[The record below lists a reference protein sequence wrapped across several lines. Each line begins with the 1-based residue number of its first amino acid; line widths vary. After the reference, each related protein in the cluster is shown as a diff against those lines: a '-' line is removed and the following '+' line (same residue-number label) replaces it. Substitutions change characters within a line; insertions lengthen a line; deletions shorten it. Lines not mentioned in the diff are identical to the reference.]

1 MKSEKSKLNQVLAL
15 SCAFLVSAASAAHAD
30 TFDAARVQIRE
41 AMVGQNIPSISVA
54 VAQNGKILWEEG
66 FGYADIA
73 KRTPADAH
81 TLYSLASISKPIT
94 ATGLMILVERGAIDL
109 DRPMNDYLGAQK
121 LTSPAFD
128 VKQATVRR
136 VANHTSGLPLHYQF
150 FYDDEKVPR
159 PTMDESIRRY
169 GTIVREPGENYLYSN
184 FGYGLL
190 EYAIERAS
198 GKSYAQF
205 MREELFDPLG
215 LTESVA
221 DRPAKNQRVAQRYG
235 DGANRS
241 VVPFY
246 DFDHRG
252 ASAVYMS
259 AHDLVRFGMF
269 HLDGKL
275 AGQKRQVLQPKTL
288 ASMLEQAASSDPE
301 GKGSYGIGWGIRTLH
316 GLQHFGHNGGMAGV
330 RTQLSLYPASKTVVV
345 ILTNA
350 SGANIQSIDD
360 AIVHAVLPETM
371 RNDRP
376 TPLPS
381 TLTGHWTGTIQ
392 TYKGTTPVEL
402 QIKADGAVLARVG
415 NRPFQVVDEANMGK
429 DGLLQLSNVEGEIGT
444 ADAARYPY
452 SLMFTLKPRGA
463 DVLNGSVTAMS
474 RELPDRAG
482 NALSYWVALSKRAPG
497 E

>member
-1 MKSEKSKLNQVLAL
+1 MRSVTTRPGRVLGL
-15 SCAFLVSAASAAHAD
+15 SCALLMGLTGVARAD
-30 TFDAARVQIRE
+30 RFDAARLEIRE
-41 AMVGQNIPSISVA
+41 AMVSQNIPSIAVA
-54 VAQNGKILWEEG
+54 VAQNGRILWEEG
-66 FGYADIA
+66 FGYADVA
-73 KRTPADAH
+73 KKVPADAH
-81 TLYSLASISKPIT
+81 TMYSLASISKPVTTT
-94 ATGLMILVERGAIDL
+94 AMMILVEQGKIDL
-109 DRPMNDYLGAQK
+109 DKPMNDYLGAQK

-169 GTIVREPGENYLYSN
+169 GVLMREPGESYVYSN

-190 EYAIERAS
+190 EYAIERVS
-198 GKSYAQF
+198 GKGYAQF
-205 MREELFDPLG
+205 MREELFAPLG

-221 DRPAKNQRVAQRYG
+221 ERPGANQRAAQRYG
-235 DGANRS
+235 DGAHRN

-269 HLDGKL
+269 HVDGKL
-275 AGQKRQVLQPKTL
+275 EGQQRQVLQPKTL
-288 ASMLEQAASSDPE
+288 AAMLDKAASSDPE
-301 GKGSYGIGWGIRTLH
+301 GKESYGIGWGIKTTH
-316 GLQHFGHNGGMAGV
+316 GLKHIGHTGGMAGV
-330 RTQLSLYPASKTVVV
+330 RTQLSMYPDSKTVVV
-345 ILTNA
+345 ILTNVG
-350 SGANIQSIDD
+350 GANIGGIDN

-371 RNDRP
+371 SKDRE

-381 TLTGHWTGTIQ
+381 TLNGHWSGEIK

-402 QIKADGAVLARVG
+402 QFKEDGIVMARVG
-415 NRPFQVVDEANMGK
+415 SGPLSVVEARLNK
-429 DGLLQLSNVEGEIGT
+429 DGLLQVSSVQGDVGT
-444 ADAARYPY
+444 PDAARYPY
-452 SLMFTLKPRGA
+452 GLMFTLKQRGT
-463 DVLNGSVTAMS
+463 DKLNGSVSAMS

-482 NALSYWVALSKRAPG
+482 NALSYWVALSKQAG
-497 E
+497 K